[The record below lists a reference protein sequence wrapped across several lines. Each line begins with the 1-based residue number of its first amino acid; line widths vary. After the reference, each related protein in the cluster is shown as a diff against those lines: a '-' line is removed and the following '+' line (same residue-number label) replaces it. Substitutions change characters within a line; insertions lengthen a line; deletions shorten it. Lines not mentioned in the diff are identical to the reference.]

1 MANDN
6 FEVILSYSHVPISS
20 NSYRCATSPPAPIL
34 VSAYPV
40 PVLQVANLAWKSH
53 IINMPVA
60 QCECD
65 DYPTQQPCKPVMQN
79 RNEPHT
85 QVISM
90 AGNSEIQP
98 KAPLVPLDFFF
109 KKHATEFAQDVDL
122 MPTCPIQPVHVR
134 PRTLQRLLF
143 SLAAVPVLVVMRS
156 HQQGL
161 HRYTRGSRG
170 DWFGKICPFSFQ
182 RPTDDW

>member
-20 NSYRCATSPPAPIL
+20 NSYRCATSPPAPFL

-109 KKHATEFAQDVDL
+109 QKTCYRIRTGCGPHANMSNT
-122 MPTCPIQPVHVR
+122 TG
-134 PRTLQRLLF
+134 PRTPTHVAEVALL
-143 SLAAVPVLVVMRS
+143 SCGRTRTGSDEIPSTGAAP
-156 HQQGL
+156 L
-161 HRYTRGSRG
+161 HKGITG
-170 DWFGKICPFSFQ
+170 
-182 RPTDDW
+182 